1 MIDAP
6 AAMTA
11 LMEQSR
17 VNFHQENLV
26 RRTEAQKNVVFNQE
40 MQRLQ
45 HERSLENEIS
55 KRMNAIMAD
64 MMTGLK
70 KAGTEIRQTNG

>member
-26 RRTEAQKNVVFNQE
+26 RRTEAQKNVVFNLE
-40 MQRLQ
+40 MERLQ

>member
-26 RRTEAQKNVVFNQE
+26 RRTEAQKNAVFNLE
-40 MQRLQ
+40 MERLQ
-45 HERSLENEIS
+45 HERSMENEIS

>member
-11 LMEQSR
+11 LTEQSR

-26 RRTEAQKNVVFNQE
+26 RRAEAQKNVVFNQE

-55 KRMNAIMAD
+55 KRMSSIMAD
-64 MMTGLK
+64 MMTELK
-70 KAGTEIRQTNG
+70 KAGTEIRQTS

>member
-26 RRTEAQKNVVFNQE
+26 RRTEAQKNAVFNQE

>member
-1 MIDAP
+1 MTDVQ

-11 LMEQSR
+11 MMEQSR
-17 VNFHQENLV
+17 INFREENVV
-26 RRTEAQKNVVFNQE
+26 RRAEAQKSAAFELE
-40 MQRLQ
+40 MGRLQ

-70 KAGTEIRQTNG
+70 KAGTDIRQTS